1 MAKFVDP
8 KETLARV
15 KAEAALKATLDSKK
29 LNLPEFIRSV
39 RNRRVLLLMKNG
51 QLIETTV
58 LLSTNELIAVRHDG
72 DTSAS
77 RMDMC
82 DIADVQLI

>member
-15 KAEAALKATLDSKK
+15 KAEAALKAILDSKK

-51 QLIETTV
+51 QLIETTI
-58 LLSTNELIAVRHDG
+58 LLNTNELVAVRHDG